1 MYASA
6 NKQVLLSWATDRRKE
21 GLYYMTKVIKK
32 VLLISAADEH
42 YISIYYTELGP

>member
-1 MYASA
+1 LYASA

-21 GLYYMTKVIKK
+21 GLYMTKVIKK